1 MQSGHRSDDGRL
13 TRFHNRYGSV
23 LGLLALVAV
32 AAVYGWSTW
41 HDRAVERER
50 AGTVR
55 VGIEVPLPFSADSG
69 GAEGILR
76 LRNDGPLA
84 LAVLTLGFQ
93 DAGLRLVSENLPLH
107 VDAEST
113 RLIVVRVEIDCTGE
127 TSTPRS
133 LVMRT
138 RTSDAQERLG
148 VVRVDALDS
157 IVSDLRRDACDPPV
171 LPIAEQLSIAYA
183 GITKAADERITT
195 RVLVSNERDTPV
207 TIVRISAVSGLAGAR
222 PLRVLVPAG
231 DAPATQPADRGSRLG
246 RLAVRPQRVGP
257 VLDRPA
263 PAARPTVG
271 QRGAG
276 RPRAGHRLHPG
287 LLPALQRGMSLDRRA
302 AWWSSIRGAASSL
315 CG

>member
-1 MQSGHRSDDGRL
+1 MESGRRGDGGRL
-13 TRFHNRYGSV
+13 TTFHNRFGSV
-23 LGLLALVAV
+23 LGVLALVAV

-41 HDRAVERER
+41 HDREVEQER

-76 LRNDGPLA
+76 LRNDGPLR

-93 DAGLRLVSENLPLH
+93 AAGLQMASENLPLH
-107 VDAEST
+107 VDAGRT

-127 TSTPRS
+127 TSRPRS

-138 RTSDAQERLG
+138 RTADAEERLS
-148 VVRVDALDS
+148 VVRVDALDG

-195 RVLVSNERDTPV
+195 RVLVRNERDTPV
-207 TIVRISAVSGLAGAR
+207 TIVRISAVSGW
-222 PLRVLVPAG
+222 
-231 DAPATQPADRGSRLG
+231 
-246 RLAVRPQRVGP
+246 P
-257 VLDRPA
+257 VLDPF
-263 PAARPTVG
+263 
-271 QRGAG
+271 
-276 RPRAGHRLHPG
+276 
-287 LLPALQRGMSLDRRA
+287 
-302 AWWSSIRGAASSL
+302 ASSAL
-315 CG
+315 PVTLRPHSRRTVDLAWDVSQCVRSESGRSSTGLHLQLGPPSGSEELAVLEPGIDYTRDFFRLYSQVCP

>member
-1 MQSGHRSDDGRL
+1 MESGHRSDDGRL

-23 LGLLALVAV
+23 LGVLALVAV

-41 HDRAVERER
+41 HDREVERER

-55 VGIEVPLPFSADSG
+55 VGVEVPLPFSADSG

-76 LRNDGPLA
+76 LRNDGPLG

-93 DAGLRLVSENLPLH
+93 AAGLSLASENLPLR

-113 RLIVVRVEIDCTGE
+113 RLIVVRVEIDCTGVA
-127 TSTPRS
+127 STPRS

-138 RTSDAQERLG
+138 RTSDAQEHLR
-148 VVRVDALDS
+148 VVRVDALGT

-195 RVLVSNERDTPV
+195 RVLINNERDTPV
-207 TIVRISAVSGLAGAR
+207 TIVRISAVSGWPALDRVESSPLPMTIRAHSRRTADLAWDVSQCVRSESGR
-222 PLRVLVPAG
+222 FSTGLHLQLGPPS
-231 DAPATQPADRGSRLG
+231 GSEE
-246 RLAVRPQRVGP
+246 LAVLEPGIDYTR
-257 VLDRPA
+257 DFF
-263 PAARPTVG
+263 
-271 QRGAG
+271 
-276 RPRAGHRLHPG
+276 RLYSQVCP
-287 LLPALQRGMSLDRRA
+287 
-302 AWWSSIRGAASSL
+302 
-315 CG
+315 

>member
-1 MQSGHRSDDGRL
+1 VEQPEGQPAEVMQSAHGRDGGRL
-13 TRFHNRYGSV
+13 TTFHDRYGSV
-23 LGLLALVAV
+23 LGVLALVVV
-32 AAVYGWSTW
+32 AALYGWSTW

-84 LAVLTLGFQ
+84 LAVLSLGFE
-93 DAGLRLVSENLPLH
+93 AEGLRMVSENLPLR
-107 VDAEST
+107 VDADST

-138 RTSDAQERLG
+138 RTSDAEEHLG
-148 VVRVDALDS
+148 AVRVDALDR
-157 IVSDLRRDACDPPV
+157 IVSDLRHDACDPPV

-195 RVLVSNERDTPV
+195 RVLVRNERDTPV
-207 TIVRISAVSGLAGAR
+207 TIVRISAVSGWPPLDSFASSNLPMTLPPHSRRTVDLAWDVSQCVRSESGR
-222 PLRVLVPAG
+222 FSTGLHLQLGPPS
-231 DAPATQPADRGSRLG
+231 GSEE
-246 RLAVRPQRVGP
+246 LAVLEPGIDYTR
-257 VLDRPA
+257 DFF
-263 PAARPTVG
+263 
-271 QRGAG
+271 
-276 RPRAGHRLHPG
+276 RLYSEVCP
-287 LLPALQRGMSLDRRA
+287 
-302 AWWSSIRGAASSL
+302 
-315 CG
+315 

>member
-1 MQSGHRSDDGRL
+1 MEQPEAQPAEVMQSGHRSDDGRL

-23 LGLLALVAV
+23 LGVLALVAV

-84 LAVLTLGFQ
+84 LAFLTLGFQ
-93 DAGLRLVSENLPLH
+93 DSGLRLVSENLPLR

-171 LPIAEQLSIAYA
+171 LPIAEELSIAYA

-207 TIVRISAVSGLAGAR
+207 TIVRISAVSGWPALDPFASSSLPVTLRPHSRRTVDLAWDVSQCVRSESGR
-222 PLRVLVPAG
+222 FSTGLHLQLGPPS
-231 DAPATQPADRGSRLG
+231 GSEE
-246 RLAVRPQRVGP
+246 LAVLEPGIDYTR
-257 VLDRPA
+257 DFF
-263 PAARPTVG
+263 
-271 QRGAG
+271 
-276 RPRAGHRLHPG
+276 RLYSEICP
-287 LLPALQRGMSLDRRA
+287 
-302 AWWSSIRGAASSL
+302 
-315 CG
+315 